1 MVASGF
7 SFHTS
12 LSMRIALSMI
22 VGLLLTG
29 AAVAQDMP
37 LHEILKPGESWQ
49 PLDKSVWPMVL
60 ELGPYEIVPGK
71 RAMRR
76 HRDVFP
82 LPVEAPTCSVIALG
96 GSTLLIGDAAGG
108 YVWAFRIEKDGSIG
122 PGDRYCRLKL
132 RKNETRSETS
142 AITVDGADRTYVAIK
157 EGIQVFDPT
166 GRLCGVFTAPPGGK
180 VTALAFHGNVLR
192 ARCGENAFAR
202 KMLAEAPTK

>member
-1 MVASGF
+1 
-7 SFHTS
+7 
-12 LSMRIALSMI
+12 MRIALSMI

-37 LHEILKPGESWQ
+37 LHEILKPGETWI
-49 PLDKSVWPMVL
+49 PLDKVL
-60 ELGPYEIVPGK
+60 YRAKVVNNEPYEVVLDK
-71 RAMRR
+71 KAVRR
-76 HRDVFP
+76 NGVVYP
-82 LPVEAPTCSVIALG
+82 LPIEEPTCSAVALG

-142 AITVDGADRTYVAIK
+142 AITMDSADRTYLATK

-166 GRLCGVFTAPPGGK
+166 GRLCGVFTSPPGGK

-202 KMLAEAPTK
+202 QMLAEGPAK